1 MAAALRRAKSRGL
14 RLSVTDEAVRLSKH
28 PACHLSMDEIK
39 DVILTVA
46 VAERTPMALESL
58 SKR

>member
-1 MAAALRRAKSRGL
+1 
-14 RLSVTDEAVRLSKH
+14 VTDEAVRFSKH

>member
-1 MAAALRRAKSRGL
+1 MATALRRARAHGL
-14 RLSVTDEAVRLSKH
+14 RLSVTDEAERFSKH

-46 VAERTPMALESL
+46 VAEHTPMALESL